1 MRRQSMA
8 EENGM
13 DQATEN
19 SNNSN
24 NETPESGIILN
35 IMQLQSIDINQRFTR
50 VKTDN
55 GWRINILDTGKITIN
70 FITSMRKIESMLM
83 SGDAIERDGDDIIIV
98 RNQPDDVYRSK
109 RSSSQLAITREDLL
123 SAEPKAN

>member
-19 SNNSN
+19 SNN
-24 NETPESGIILN
+24 ETPESGMILN
-35 IMQLQSIDINQRFTR
+35 IMQLQSIDINQRFIR

-55 GWRINILDTGKITIN
+55 GWRINILDTGKVTIN

-98 RNQPDDVYRSK
+98 RNQPDDAYRSK

>member
-1 MRRQSMA
+1 MA